1 MTGTRDPTDL
11 THEELDR
18 FWAQEIE
25 RRKSRTR
32 SWAASLIGASGTL
45 ATPIMFFGTS
55 IALGQGIFGLLG
67 AAGAAGAAGSSGLS
81 SLWLAKRGV
90 TGLWNSRPLPPPPTH
105 RLERSPSRRGKNP
118 EKKTE
123 WQVLEILQRHGEI
136 TPTRVALETDLT
148 VDEAQRKL
156 SELAEKGH
164 VDVRVEGSKL
174 VFSL

>member
-1 MTGTRDPTDL
+1 MTVTRDPTDL

-32 SWAASLIGASGTL
+32 SWAASLIDASGTL

-55 IALGQGIFGLLG
+55 ITPGQDVFGLL
-67 AAGAAGAAGSSGLS
+67 GAAGSSGLS

-90 TGLWNSRPLPPPPTH
+90 TGLWDSRPLPPPPTH
-105 RLERSPSRRGKNP
+105 RLERSASRRGKNP
-118 EKKTE
+118 EKETE

-136 TPTRVALETDLT
+136 TPTRVALETNRT

-174 VFSL
+174 VYSL